1 MSRKNRKKQR
11 PVVTGILSKHKKGF
25 GFVIPDE
32 GSFDRDIFISP
43 SDMNGAMEG
52 DRVEVDLIPEYL
64 WEQSPQGIITKVTD
78 RKLKEVAENI
88 MKIYIYPR
96 KLSAALRTAI
106 L

>member
-11 PVVTGILSKHKKGF
+11 PAVTGILSKHKKGF

-78 RKLKEVAENI
+78 RKLKEVAGFFD
-88 MKIYIYPR
+88 KG
-96 KLSAALRTAI
+96 
-106 L
+106 